1 MMKQLTLA
9 VFLLFGLAAAAGAGE
24 GLIKIKSSYTVEQT
38 LDRFEKIVKSKGM
51 TVFTRI
57 DHAAGAASVHKDLR
71 PTQLLIF
78 GNPKLG
84 TLLMQSN
91 QTAAIDLPMKALAW
105 KDANGQVWL
114 AYNDPAYLVKRH
126 GITDQDAVVAKMR
139 KALSAFSRKATSP

>member
-1 MMKQLTLA
+1 MKKIILA
-9 VFLLFGLAAAAGAGE
+9 VFLLFGLAAVAGADE
-24 GLIKIKSSYTVEQT
+24 GLIKVKSSHTVEQT

-51 TVFTRI
+51 TIFTRI
-57 DHAAGAASVHKDLR
+57 DHAAGAASVNKDLR

-126 GITDQDAVVAKMR
+126 GISDQGAVVAKMR
-139 KALSAFSRKATSP
+139 KALGAFSHKATSP

>member
-1 MMKQLTLA
+1 MKRIVLA
-9 VFLLFGLAAAAGAGE
+9 VLLTFALAAVASAGE
-24 GLIKIKSSYTVEQT
+24 GVIRVKSPYSVVQT

-57 DHAAGAASVHKDLR
+57 DHAAGAARVGKALR

-105 KDANGQVWL
+105 KDASGQVWL
-114 AYNDPAYLVKRH
+114 AYNDPAYLARRH
-126 GITDQDAVVAKMR
+126 GITDRGAVVKKMQ
-139 KALSAFSRKATSP
+139 KALGAFSRAATNP

>member
-1 MMKQLTLA
+1 MKQLTLA
-9 VFLLFGLAAAAGAGE
+9 VFLLFGLVAVAGAGE

-38 LDRFEKIVKSKGM
+38 LNRFEKIVKSKGM
-51 TVFTRI
+51 TIFTRI
-57 DHAAGAASVHKDLR
+57 DHAAGAASVNKKLR

-114 AYNDPAYLVKRH
+114 AYNDPGYLVKRH

-139 KALSAFSRKATSP
+139 KALGAFSHKATSP